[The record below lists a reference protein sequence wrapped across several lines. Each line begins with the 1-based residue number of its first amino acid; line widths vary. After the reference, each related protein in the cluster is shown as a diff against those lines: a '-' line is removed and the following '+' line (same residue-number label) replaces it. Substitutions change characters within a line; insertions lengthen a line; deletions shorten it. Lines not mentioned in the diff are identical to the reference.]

1 MFLKSEKAELITLEN
16 VKMGWKNSISSQI
29 QSKKKNVAKIIWH
42 SINLAERIQIPAKF
56 SQKNILFLKSEKAEL
71 ITLENVKMGWKNSI
85 SSQIQSKKKNVAKI
99 IWHSI
104 NLAERIQIPAKF
116 SQKNILLLK
125 SEKAELLWKM

>member
-1 MFLKSEKAELITLEN
+1 MQFQAKF
-16 VKMGWKNSISSQI
+16 SQ
-29 QSKKKNVAKIIWH
+29 KKKFSKIIWY

-56 SQKNILFLKSEKAEL
+56 SQKNILFLKSDKAEL